1 MNNSIDNNEKD
12 GGETYRVKN
21 YGGNSVRFANL
32 RDLGSMTRTNK
43 SEKDNLI
50 LDGFSHYINNLKQ
63 Q

>member
-12 GGETYRVKN
+12 ECETYRVKN

-32 RDLGSMTRTNK
+32 KELGSVTRTNK

-63 Q
+63 

>member
-1 MNNSIDNNEKD
+1 MMNNSIDNNEKE

-32 RDLGSMTRTNK
+32 RELGSVTRTNK

-50 LDGFSHYINNLKQ
+50 LDGFSHYLNNLKQ
-63 Q
+63 